1 MKWRDQWQ
9 LSFRNIFSAPVRS
22 LLTVLGMSIG
32 IGAILAVLTLGTAGR
47 NQVRAEMTRL
57 GIDRVWLTAARQEEP
72 LMRGDGALLKREL
85 KVAAAEQLT
94 VPVKIA
100 VGDKESETLL
110 VGCDLV
116 CLQMAGSAVT
126 LGKMIPVQE
135 WKQGGNGI
143 LLGET
148 LAAELGGGPGTL
160 VSAGGMLFRCAGV
173 LRMEDRASGLDWNR
187 AAFVPLETL
196 SDSVGSSL
204 SQITLLTDDRLTPDE
219 LARNATRVLKRSR
232 GVEAETLTLQVQS
245 EAAESVIAV
254 FVEVL
259 QWVAFICTLV
269 GGIGVMN
276 ILLVSVR
283 ERRREIGVMMA
294 LGTEPGQVCRL
305 FLMEALI
312 YAAVSGI
319 LGILTGVFLIQA
331 AAGSIGLH
339 PVLMAGDC
347 AAVFACALAVGLI
360 SGVVPAS
367 RAARLKPADAL
378 RNERKNIAI
387 ISPKCKK

>member
-9 LSFRNIFSAPVRS
+9 LSFRNIFAAPVRS

-173 LRMEDRASGLDWNR
+173 LRMEDRASGLDWDR

-312 YAAVSGI
+312 YAAVSGV

-378 RNERKNIAI
+378 RNE
-387 ISPKCKK
+387 

>member
-9 LSFRNIFSAPVRS
+9 LSFRNIFAAPVRS

-72 LMRGDGALLKREL
+72 LMRGDGALLNREL

-110 VGCDLV
+110 VGCDLA
-116 CLQMAGSAVT
+116 CLQMAGFAVT
-126 LGKMIPVQE
+126 QGKMIPVQE

-196 SDSVGSSL
+196 SDSAGSSL

-232 GVEAETLTLQVQS
+232 GVEVETLTLQVQS

-312 YAAVSGI
+312 YAAVSGV

-378 RNERKNIAI
+378 RNE
-387 ISPKCKK
+387 

>member
-219 LARNATRVLKRSR
+219 LARNAMQVLKRSR

-312 YAAVSGI
+312 YAAVSGV

-378 RNERKNIAI
+378 RNE
-387 ISPKCKK
+387 

>member
-173 LRMEDRASGLDWNR
+173 RRMEDRASGLDWNR

-312 YAAVSGI
+312 YAAVSGV

-378 RNERKNIAI
+378 RNE
-387 ISPKCKK
+387 

>member
-331 AAGSIGLH
+331 AAGSLGLH

-378 RNERKNIAI
+378 RNE
-387 ISPKCKK
+387 

>member
-1 MKWRDQWQ
+1 MKWCDQWQ

-204 SQITLLTDDRLTPDE
+204 SQITLLTNDRLTPDE

-312 YAAVSGI
+312 YAAVSGV

-378 RNERKNIAI
+378 RNE
-387 ISPKCKK
+387 

>member
-57 GIDRVWLTAARQEEP
+57 GIDRVWLTAACQEEP

-204 SQITLLTDDRLTPDE
+204 SQITLLADDRLTPDE

-312 YAAVSGI
+312 YAAVSGV

-378 RNERKNIAI
+378 RNE
-387 ISPKCKK
+387 

>member
-9 LSFRNIFSAPVRS
+9 LSFRNIFAAPVRS

-57 GIDRVWLTAARQEEP
+57 GIDRVWLTADRQEEP
-72 LMRGDGALLKREL
+72 LMRGDGALLNREL

-110 VGCDLV
+110 VGCDLA
-116 CLQMAGSAVT
+116 CLQMAGFAVT
-126 LGKMIPVQE
+126 QGKMIPVQE

-312 YAAVSGI
+312 YAAVSGV

-347 AAVFACALAVGLI
+347 AAVFACALAVGLL

-378 RNERKNIAI
+378 RNE
-387 ISPKCKK
+387 

>member
-9 LSFRNIFSAPVRS
+9 LSFRNIFAAPVRS

-72 LMRGDGALLKREL
+72 LMRGDGALLEREL

-312 YAAVSGI
+312 YAAVSGV

-378 RNERKNIAI
+378 RNE
-387 ISPKCKK
+387 

>member
-9 LSFRNIFSAPVRS
+9 LSFRNIFAAPVRS

-204 SQITLLTDDRLTPDE
+204 SQITLLTDERLTPDE

-312 YAAVSGI
+312 YAAVSGV

-378 RNERKNIAI
+378 RNE
-387 ISPKCKK
+387 

>member
-9 LSFRNIFSAPVRS
+9 LSFRNIFAAPVRS

-100 VGDKESETLL
+100 VGDKENETLL

-312 YAAVSGI
+312 YAAVSGV

-339 PVLMAGDC
+339 PVLMDGDC

-378 RNERKNIAI
+378 RNE
-387 ISPKCKK
+387 

>member
-173 LRMEDRASGLDWNR
+173 LRMEDRASGLDWDR

-312 YAAVSGI
+312 YAAVSGV

-378 RNERKNIAI
+378 RNE
-387 ISPKCKK
+387 

>member
-57 GIDRVWLTAARQEEP
+57 GIDRVWLTAACQEEP

-100 VGDKESETLL
+100 VGEKESETLL

-196 SDSVGSSL
+196 SDSVGSIL

-312 YAAVSGI
+312 YAAVSGV

-378 RNERKNIAI
+378 RNE
-387 ISPKCKK
+387 

>member
-1 MKWRDQWQ
+1 MKGRDQWQ
-9 LSFRNIFSAPVRS
+9 LSVRNIFSAPVRS

-312 YAAVSGI
+312 YAAVSGV

-378 RNERKNIAI
+378 RNE
-387 ISPKCKK
+387 

>member
-9 LSFRNIFSAPVRS
+9 LSFRNIFAAPVRS

-72 LMRGDGALLKREL
+72 LMRGDGALLNREL

-110 VGCDLV
+110 VGCDLA
-116 CLQMAGSAVT
+116 CLQMAGFAVT
-126 LGKMIPVQE
+126 QGKMIPVQE

-312 YAAVSGI
+312 YAAVSGV

-378 RNERKNIAI
+378 RNE
-387 ISPKCKK
+387 

>member
-57 GIDRVWLTAARQEEP
+57 GIDRVWLTAACQEEP

-148 LAAELGGGPGTL
+148 LAAELGGSPGTL

-312 YAAVSGI
+312 YAAVSGV

-378 RNERKNIAI
+378 RNE
-387 ISPKCKK
+387 

>member
-219 LARNATRVLKRSR
+219 LARNATQVLKRSR

-312 YAAVSGI
+312 YAAVSGV

-367 RAARLKPADAL
+367 RSARLKPADAL
-378 RNERKNIAI
+378 RNE
-387 ISPKCKK
+387 

>member
-100 VGDKESETLL
+100 VGEKESETLL

-312 YAAVSGI
+312 YASVSGV

-378 RNERKNIAI
+378 RNE
-387 ISPKCKK
+387 

>member
-9 LSFRNIFSAPVRS
+9 LSFRNIFAAPVRS

-57 GIDRVWLTAARQEEP
+57 GIDRVWLTAACQEEP

-100 VGDKESETLL
+100 VEDKESETLL

-143 LLGET
+143 LMGET

-312 YAAVSGI
+312 YAAVSGV

-378 RNERKNIAI
+378 RNE
-387 ISPKCKK
+387 

>member
-57 GIDRVWLTAARQEEP
+57 GIDRVWLTAACQEEP

-126 LGKMIPVQE
+126 QGKMIPVQE

-160 VSAGGMLFRCAGV
+160 VSAGGMLFRCTGV

-232 GVEAETLTLQVQS
+232 GVETETLTLQVQS

-312 YAAVSGI
+312 YAAVSGV

-378 RNERKNIAI
+378 RNE
-387 ISPKCKK
+387 

>member
-312 YAAVSGI
+312 YATVSGV

-378 RNERKNIAI
+378 RNE
-387 ISPKCKK
+387 

>member
-9 LSFRNIFSAPVRS
+9 LSFRNIFAAPVRS

-100 VGDKESETLL
+100 VGEKESETLL

-160 VSAGGMLFRCAGV
+160 VSAGGMLFRCTGV

-196 SDSVGSSL
+196 SDSAGSSL

-232 GVEAETLTLQVQS
+232 GVEVETLTLQVQS

-378 RNERKNIAI
+378 RNE
-387 ISPKCKK
+387 

>member
-32 IGAILAVLTLGTAGR
+32 IVAILAVLTLGTAGR

-312 YAAVSGI
+312 YAAVSGV

-378 RNERKNIAI
+378 RNE
-387 ISPKCKK
+387 

>member
-57 GIDRVWLTAARQEEP
+57 GIDRVWLTAACQEEP

-148 LAAELGGGPGTL
+148 LAVELGGGPGTL

-187 AAFVPLETL
+187 AAFFLLETL

-312 YAAVSGI
+312 YAAVSGV

-378 RNERKNIAI
+378 RNE
-387 ISPKCKK
+387 

>member
-173 LRMEDRASGLDWNR
+173 LRMEDRASGLDWDR

-378 RNERKNIAI
+378 RNE
-387 ISPKCKK
+387 

>member
-1 MKWRDQWQ
+1 M
-9 LSFRNIFSAPVRS
+9 
-22 LLTVLGMSIG
+22 
-32 IGAILAVLTLGTAGR
+32 
-47 NQVRAEMTRL
+47 
-57 GIDRVWLTAARQEEP
+57 
-72 LMRGDGALLKREL
+72 
-85 KVAAAEQLT
+85 
-94 VPVKIA
+94 
-100 VGDKESETLL
+100 
-110 VGCDLV
+110 
-116 CLQMAGSAVT
+116 
-126 LGKMIPVQE
+126 
-135 WKQGGNGI
+135 
-143 LLGET
+143 
-148 LAAELGGGPGTL
+148 
-160 VSAGGMLFRCAGV
+160 
-173 LRMEDRASGLDWNR
+173 
-187 AAFVPLETL
+187 
-196 SDSVGSSL
+196 
-204 SQITLLTDDRLTPDE
+204 TDDRLTPDE

-312 YAAVSGI
+312 YAAVSGV
-319 LGILTGVFLIQA
+319 LGILTGVFLVQA

-378 RNERKNIAI
+378 RNE
-387 ISPKCKK
+387 

>member
-9 LSFRNIFSAPVRS
+9 LSFRNIFAAPVRS

-57 GIDRVWLTAARQEEP
+57 GIDRVWLTAACQEEP

-204 SQITLLTDDRLTPDE
+204 SQITLLTDDQLTPDE

-312 YAAVSGI
+312 YAAVSGV
-319 LGILTGVFLIQA
+319 LGILTGIFLIQA

-378 RNERKNIAI
+378 RNE
-387 ISPKCKK
+387 

>member
-9 LSFRNIFSAPVRS
+9 LSFRNIFAAPVRS

-110 VGCDLV
+110 VGCDLA
-116 CLQMAGSAVT
+116 CLQMAGFAVKQ
-126 LGKMIPVQE
+126 GKMIPVQE

-160 VSAGGMLFRCAGV
+160 VSAGGMLFRCTGV

-196 SDSVGSSL
+196 SDSAGSSL

-259 QWVAFICTLV
+259 QWMAFICTLV

-312 YAAVSGI
+312 YAAVSGV
-319 LGILTGVFLIQA
+319 LGILTGIFLIQA

-378 RNERKNIAI
+378 RNE
-387 ISPKCKK
+387 

>member
-312 YAAVSGI
+312 YAAVSGV
-319 LGILTGVFLIQA
+319 LGILTGVFLIQV

-378 RNERKNIAI
+378 RNE
-387 ISPKCKK
+387 

>member
-312 YAAVSGI
+312 YAAVSGV
-319 LGILTGVFLIQA
+319 LGILTGIFLIQA

-378 RNERKNIAI
+378 RNE
-387 ISPKCKK
+387 

>member
-72 LMRGDGALLKREL
+72 LMHGDGALLKREL

-219 LARNATRVLKRSR
+219 LARNATQVLKRSR

-312 YAAVSGI
+312 YAAVSGV

-378 RNERKNIAI
+378 RNE
-387 ISPKCKK
+387 

>member
-9 LSFRNIFSAPVRS
+9 LSFRNIFAAPVRS

-72 LMRGDGALLKREL
+72 LMRGDGALLNREL

-378 RNERKNIAI
+378 RNE
-387 ISPKCKK
+387 

>member
-9 LSFRNIFSAPVRS
+9 LSFRNIFAAPVRS

-57 GIDRVWLTAARQEEP
+57 GIDRVWLTAACQEEP

-312 YAAVSGI
+312 YAAVSGV

-347 AAVFACALAVGLI
+347 AAVFTCALAVGLI

-378 RNERKNIAI
+378 RNE
-387 ISPKCKK
+387 

>member
-9 LSFRNIFSAPVRS
+9 LSFRNIFAAPVRS

-72 LMRGDGALLKREL
+72 LMRGDGALLNREL

-110 VGCDLV
+110 VGCDIA
-116 CLQMAGSAVT
+116 CLQMAGFAVT
-126 LGKMIPVQE
+126 QGKMIPVQE

-160 VSAGGMLFRCAGV
+160 VSAGGMLFRCTGV

-312 YAAVSGI
+312 YAAVSGV

-378 RNERKNIAI
+378 RNE
-387 ISPKCKK
+387 

>member
-57 GIDRVWLTAARQEEP
+57 GIDRVWLTAAHQEEP
-72 LMRGDGALLKREL
+72 LMRGDGALLKRKL

-143 LLGET
+143 LLGEA

-312 YAAVSGI
+312 YAAVSGV

-378 RNERKNIAI
+378 RNE
-387 ISPKCKK
+387 

>member
-57 GIDRVWLTAARQEEP
+57 GIDRVWLTAARQEKP

-187 AAFVPLETL
+187 VAFVPLETL

-312 YAAVSGI
+312 YAAVSGV

-378 RNERKNIAI
+378 RNE
-387 ISPKCKK
+387 

>member
-57 GIDRVWLTAARQEEP
+57 GIDRVWLTAACQEEP

-126 LGKMIPVQE
+126 QGKMIPVQE

-312 YAAVSGI
+312 YAAVSGV

-378 RNERKNIAI
+378 RNE
-387 ISPKCKK
+387 

>member
-9 LSFRNIFSAPVRS
+9 LSFRNIFAAPVRS

-72 LMRGDGALLKREL
+72 LMRGDGALLNREL

-110 VGCDLV
+110 VGCDIA
-116 CLQMAGSAVT
+116 CLQMAGFAVT
-126 LGKMIPVQE
+126 QGKMIPVQE

-312 YAAVSGI
+312 YAAVSGV

-378 RNERKNIAI
+378 RNE
-387 ISPKCKK
+387 

>member
-116 CLQMAGSAVT
+116 CLQMAGSAVI

-196 SDSVGSSL
+196 SDSAGSSL

-312 YAAVSGI
+312 YAAVSGV

-378 RNERKNIAI
+378 RNE
-387 ISPKCKK
+387 

>member
-1 MKWRDQWQ
+1 MKWCDQWQ

-312 YAAVSGI
+312 YAAVSGV

-378 RNERKNIAI
+378 RNE
-387 ISPKCKK
+387 